1 MASRTAKKGKNL
13 PPAPGIMVKPSSK
26 GEAPTQFPG
35 KAVMEESK
43 QRSKGF
49 KSGGGVGSESVAEGT
64 AQPGQRLDKRAR
76 RASGGSVPS
85 MRGRSPLSAAS
96 STSMPSTKTNH

>member
-1 MASRTAKKGKNL
+1 MASRTAKKNR
-13 PPAPGIMVKPSSK
+13 PAAPSVMEKPSPK

-35 KAVMEESK
+35 KAVMQESK

-64 AQPGQRLDKRAR
+64 AQPGQRLDKRVR

-96 STSMPSTKTNH
+96 STSMPSGKFNH